1 MVTCCFRGIRSV
13 NFHHLFSFLVLFF
26 RIDMVVVQL
35 PNPKALNTDKIEQLM
50 CNKNRRFDTL
60 LPETQRLKQGK
71 FLIEL
76 Y

>member
-1 MVTCCFRGIRSV
+1 
-13 NFHHLFSFLVLFF
+13 
-26 RIDMVVVQL
+26 MVVVQL

-71 FLIEL
+71 LLIEL
-76 Y
+76 YEDFL